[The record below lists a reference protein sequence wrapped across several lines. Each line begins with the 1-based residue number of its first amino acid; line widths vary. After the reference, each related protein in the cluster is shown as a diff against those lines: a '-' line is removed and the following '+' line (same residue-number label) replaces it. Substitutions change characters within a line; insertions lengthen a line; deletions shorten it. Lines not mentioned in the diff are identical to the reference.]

1 MKTKMDPK
9 QWFLRTLAVCLAAL
23 ILCAA
28 INVGADPFFY
38 YRWDSDGEGIFFN
51 QRYQNAGIAR
61 NAEMDTL
68 LLGTSMVSNF
78 RPSYLEQS
86 FGGSAAKITIPD
98 GRFKEFSQIL
108 DTVYRK
114 HSPKR
119 VLFSLD
125 LNILVRDE
133 STLQNELPKYLYD
146 RNPFNDVQYVFNKD
160 TLLYSI
166 YTLRNKANGEAVPC
180 DDAFTWD
187 KTAGFSTNFVLASY
201 TRPEKAETEKSRNAF
216 HENVAANLSHVVAW
230 AEEHP
235 ETEFIIY
242 IPPYNILYWD
252 KTAYNGETDAVF
264 GALQQCFETLLPIE
278 NIRLC
283 QFLNFDMVQDCSYYN
298 DYIHFS
304 GLGAQEVLKAMESG
318 EFDVTEENLVETL
331 RAVRTFQQEYDYEAL
346 LAKDPDYVPPAD
358 AESGESAEGS
368 TDESEEQ
375 PEAEDAASEATE

>member
-1 MKTKMDPK
+1 MNQTK
-9 QWFLRTLAVCLAAL
+9 QWFLRTLALCLAAL
-23 ILCAA
+23 AICAA
-28 INVGADPFFY
+28 INLSADPFFY
-38 YRWDSDGEGIFFN
+38 YGWDADGEEIFFN

-68 LLGTSMVSNF
+68 ILGTSMVSNF
-78 RPSYLEQS
+78 RPSYVEQTY
-86 FGGSAAKITIPD
+86 GGKAAKITIPD

-114 HSPKR
+114 HSPQR
-119 VLFSLD
+119 VIFSLD

-133 STLQNELPKYLYD
+133 GELSNELPKYLYD
-146 RNPFNDVQYVFNKD
+146 RNPFNDVQYVLSKD
-160 TLLYSI
+160 TLLYSV

-187 KTAGFSTNFVLASY
+187 QDTGFSTNFVLSSY
-201 TRPEKAETEKSRNAF
+201 TRPEKAETEKARNTF
-216 HENVAANLSHVVAW
+216 SKNVSENLSHIVTW
-230 AEEHP
+230 AQEHP

-252 KTAYNGETDAVF
+252 KTARNGETDAVF

-278 NIRLC
+278 NVRLC
-283 QFLNFDMVQDCSYYN
+283 QLLNLDIVTDCSYYN

-304 GLGAQEVLKAMESG
+304 GLGAQRVMEAIESG
-318 EFDVTEENLVETL
+318 EYDVTEENLVETL
-331 RAVRTFQQEYDYEAL
+331 RTVRTFQQEYDYEAL
-346 LAKDPDYVPPAD
+346 LAKDPDYIPPAD
-358 AESGESAEGS
+358 VESTEPGESAES

-375 PEAEDAASEATE
+375 PEADDAAGEDAE